1 MKFNKILALPA
12 LALTLLGLGACS
24 DEVKYDPAQ
33 PDTNAEVFFA
43 STTPTSVAL
52 DNDQNVIAIPIYRAN
67 SAGSVTVAL
76 SSSQT
81 ADGEPT
87 TMFSVPG
94 DVTFADGSDVAEVTV
109 NLDFSNIKAN
119 TKYALT
125 LTIDDA
131 AATNYGKRTQ
141 TFTITY
147 APWSE
152 WKAEKEYGEYTL
164 AVRYSGVADVVLK
177 KRENLLDPN
186 EVQYMVVGA
195 DDKQYSKYG
204 LFGNSFIVSLNKAT
218 NVITVDPQD
227 INMPYQ
233 DQYKCYIVDSYT
245 FYSKVVNASKLDP
258 PVNPDDYKNTS
269 KFDPETGMMTLN
281 LVYYVVMGNQI
292 GWFGPGEEFMQLP
305 GYPDY
310 NLYFANNGTA
320 ISEEGDIESAVITI
334 AMGADVKGFAMK
346 LVDGYLTDKQ
356 IEEVAKAI
364 ADDTDATVH
373 ASGGDFEFPIKSEG
387 YKTLVCVTYNE
398 KGEVIGTQHYT
409 FYYEVQMIDWN
420 EGWKSLGK
428 VNYTDY
434 FVYTKPQ
441 TWQVEMQESED
452 TPGYYRLVKPYAT
465 CPAADADEIERG
477 HFYVYI
483 DATNPDQASIELST
497 ICLGYGVMS
506 YSYYM
511 QLTGKTDA
519 DITAAGMWG
528 TYKDGEL
535 TFPAKSLRLVSGSS
549 MYVTNQE
556 KATVI
561 KPVKT
566 DKPGEE
572 LSFNEPAS
580 SLKLNASVKPAAGK
594 FAPGVSGKA
603 VKANKTGKTNL
614 KFCTL

>member
-152 WKAEKEYGEYTL
+152 WKLNKELGEYTFGL
-164 AVRYSGVADVVLK
+164 FYSGTYGCVI
-177 KRENLLDPN
+177 RERQNLLDPTQKQIQIVG
-186 EVQYMVVGA
+186 EADAQYGKNYGIYAQNLILNWNTKTNAIVVEQQPNMMTYK
-195 DDKQYSKYG
+195 DQK
-204 LFGNSFIVSLNKAT
+204 L
-218 NVITVDPQD
+218 TV
-227 INMPYQ
+227 
-233 DQYKCYIVDSYT
+233 VDAYT
-245 FYSKVVNASKLDP
+245 FYTKVIDGTKLQN
-258 PVNPDDYKNTS
+258 PVNPDDYKNAS
-269 KFDPETGMMTLN
+269 KLNPETGMITLS
-281 LVYYVVMGNQI
+281 LVFYYVDADRYVH
-292 GWFGPGEEFMQLP
+292 WYGPATEFLQMP

-310 NLYFANNGTA
+310 NLYFANKGTV

-346 LVDGYLTDKQ
+346 MVDGALNDKQ
-356 IEEVAKAI
+356 IAVVAKSI
-364 ADDTDATVH
+364 IDDTDATVY
-373 ASGGDFEFPIKSEG
+373 AAGGDFEFPMETED

-409 FYYEVQMIDWN
+409 FYYELQMIDWN

-428 VNYTDY
+428 VNYTDSNL
-434 FVYTKPQ
+434 FTKAL
-441 TWQVEMQESED
+441 TWTVELQESET
-452 TPGYYRLVKPYAT
+452 TPGLLRVVKPYAA
-465 CPAADADEIERG
+465 CPAMDPEDIDRG
-477 HFYVYI
+477 HYYI
-483 DATNPDQASIELST
+483 TINATNPNQVYIAASYTSM
-497 ICLGYGVMS
+497 GYTAMS
-506 YSYYM
+506 YAYCM
-511 QLTGKTDA
+511 LLNGATRA
-519 DITAAGMWG
+519 DVTAAGAWG
-528 TYKDGEL
+528 TYKDGKITIPGGVGFYTGKDENGDY
-535 TFPAKSLRLVSGSS
+535 TIACGDEDV
-549 MYVTNQE
+549 V
-556 KATVI
+556 VI
-561 KPVKT
+561 SPIKT

-572 LSFNEPAS
+572 LSVKGNATLKEAAKSF
-580 SLKLNASVKPAAGK
+580 SLGID
-594 FAPGVSGKA
+594 GKA
-603 VKANKTGKTNL
+603 VKASKTAKTNL
-614 KFCTL
+614 KANRI

>member
-152 WKAEKEYGEYTL
+152 WKVAKDYGEYTL
-164 AVRYSGVADVVLK
+164 AARYSGVSDVIIK
-177 KRENLLDPN
+177 ERKNLLDDN
-186 EVQYMVVGA
+186 QLQYMVVGA
-195 DDKQYSKYG
+195 DDKQYGKAG
-204 LFGNSFIVSLNKAT
+204 LFNNSFTINLNKET
-218 NVITVDPQD
+218 NAVSINPQD
-227 INMPYQ
+227 IGMPYEQ
-233 DQYKCYIVDSYT
+233 TYKCYITDSYT
-245 FYSKVVNASKLDP
+245 FFTKVVNGPELDDPVDPEQYKNASKF
-258 PVNPDDYKNTS
+258 N
-269 KFDPETGMMTLN
+269 PETGMMTISA
-281 LVYYVVMGNQI
+281 VYYVIMGNQI
-292 GWFGPGEEFMQLP
+292 GWFGPADEFLQLP

-310 NLYFANNGTA
+310 NLYFANNGTS

-356 IEEVAKAI
+356 IDEVAKAI
-364 ADDTDATVH
+364 ADDTEATVH
-373 ASGGDFEFPIKSEG
+373 ATGGDFEFPIKSEG

-452 TPGYYRLVKPYAT
+452 TPGYFRLVKPYAT
-465 CPAADADEIERG
+465 CPAVDPDDIERG
-477 HFYVYI
+477 HFYIYI
-483 DATNPDQASIELST
+483 DATNPNQASIELSAT
-497 ICLGYGVMS
+497 CNGYGVMS

-511 QLTGKTDA
+511 LMTGKTDA
-519 DITAAGMWG
+519 DVTAAGMWG

-535 TFPAKSLRLVSGSS
+535 TFPAKSLRLVVGSS
-549 MYVTNQE
+549 MYVTNLE

-580 SLKLNASVKPAAGK
+580 SLKLNASVKPVAGK
-594 FAPGVSGKA
+594 FAPGVSGNG
-603 VKANKTGKTNL
+603 VKAGKTDKKKI
-614 KFCTL
+614 KFRTI